1 MSKIITRG
9 ISISTNSSTIIGVN
23 KTVTTSQNIQNVQKL
38 AHNQEIDTPKL
49 TPIDSS
55 ILSVELP
62 PSIPITFN
70 RGSLISIYGIGN
82 MSLSS
87 VKKTLYPTADYFK
100 WKVYEQI
107 IATSK
112 ISLLLTANQKSIFN
126 INKMTNTKSMS
137 VLTLDGTTDW
147 AILKGLPSFIVG
159 NSIILKI
166 YRKPLTISRKLSKQL
181 NLPRSTKTGLFKWYD
196 YGYRLVTGRGQIG
209 VTGKG
214 SIYNINLI
222 ENEEILIDRRNLL
235 AITVNGPHDLQN
247 CIRENTIKPIEKV
260 DGTDVVLKIND
271 LVKKTKVDAK
281 AIMDYITS
289 FFKKLTNWTKSKTTA
304 FNPNFVKVLGPRN
317 LLIQSDTNFKV
328 PEIPIDSI
336 STDLKNFQAK
346 SNDYLNYVNL
356 KTQSVESTK
365 DFKKA

>member
-1 MSKIITRG
+1 MKRVITRC
-9 ISISTNSSTIIGVN
+9 ISISTNSPTITGVN

-38 AHNQEIDTPKL
+38 AQNQTIDTPKL
-49 TPIDSS
+49 TPIDAS

-70 RGSLISIYGIGN
+70 RGSLISIYGVGN
-82 MSLSS
+82 LSLSS
-87 VKKTLYPTADYFK
+87 VKKTLHPSVDYFK
-100 WKVYEQI
+100 FKLYEQI

-126 INKMTNTKSMS
+126 ISRMTNTKSMS

-147 AILKGLPSFIVG
+147 AILRGLPSFIVG
-159 NSIILKI
+159 SSIILKI
-166 YRKPLTISRKLSKQL
+166 YRKPITISRKLSKQL

-196 YGYRLVTGRGQIG
+196 YGYILVTGRGQIG
-209 VTGKG
+209 VTGNG

-247 CIRENTIKPIEKV
+247 CIRENMIKPVEETTSVVRKV
-260 DGTDVVLKIND
+260 EEPPSKFNYKMALKGVSN
-271 LVKKTKVDAK
+271 
-281 AIMDYITS
+281 
-289 FFKKLTNWTKSKTTA
+289 FFKRLINWTKSKTTS

-317 LLIQSDTNFKV
+317 ILIQSDTNFKV
-328 PEIPIDSI
+328 PEVPADSI
-336 STDLKNFQAK
+336 SQELKKFKAK
-346 SNDYLNYVNL
+346 SNDYLNYVDL
-356 KTQSVESTK
+356 RKQSVDSTD
-365 DFKKA
+365 DFKKS